1 MIALGVEDTRARA
14 EEIREFLGVRNARRA
29 RPSPG

>member
-1 MIALGVEDTRARA
+1 MGVEDTRARA
-14 EEIREFLGVRNARRA
+14 DEIREFLGVRNARQT